1 MGVWSAENATK
12 AYLKTMKMGK
22 GAKQPDVAEFI
33 SALAAGNTARL
44 ILVACAAA
52 AGADS
57 TAAATTRALVA
68 AAQQTGGRVV
78 SVLSSADELR
88 SCRTSLGE
96 DDDDAKHVEFILG
109 DAEALL
115 RNEYRE
121 ADCVVVDCNLKNSE
135 AILETA
141 RRVGKPGAMVL
152 GYNALCMASSRRCQ
166 GLNAHLLPIGEGVL
180 VARRG
185 GSAGKGKS
193 RWIVTVDEGT
203 GEEHVFRVR
212 SSSSTHGRKDG

>member
-1 MGVWSAENATK
+1 MYVQ
-12 AYLKTMKMGK
+12 GK

-33 SALAAGNTARL
+33 AALAAGNTARL
-44 ILVACAAA
+44 MLVACAAT
-52 AGADS
+52 GADS
-57 TAAATTRALVA
+57 TAAATRALVA

-96 DDDDAKHVEFILG
+96 DAKHVEFILG
-109 DAEALL
+109 DVEALL

-135 AILETA
+135 AILGTA
-141 RRVGKPGAMVL
+141 MRVGKAGAVVL
-152 GYNALCMASSRRCQ
+152 GYNALCMAASRRCQ

-180 VARRG
+180 VAKRSGSG
-185 GSAGKGKS
+185 GSAPGKSKS
-193 RWIVTVDEGT
+193 RWVVMVDEDT
-203 GEEHVFRVR
+203 GEEHVFRIR
-212 SSSSTHGRKDG
+212 SSSSNGKAFKT

>member
-12 AYLKTMKMGK
+12 AYLKTMKMGE

-52 AGADS
+52 GADS
-57 TAAATTRALVA
+57 TTRALVA

-78 SVLSSADELR
+78 SVLSSADDLN
-88 SCRTSLGE
+88 SCRTFLGE
-96 DDDDAKHVEFILG
+96 DDEKHVEFILG
-109 DAEALL
+109 DVEALL
-115 RNEYRE
+115 RNQYRE

-152 GYNALCMASSRRCQ
+152 GYNALCMASSSSRRCQ
-166 GLNAHLLPIGEGVL
+166 GLLNDAHLLPIGEGVL
-180 VARRG
+180 VVRSG
-185 GSAGKGKS
+185 GSAGKSKS
-193 RWIVTVDEGT
+193 RWIVTVDEAT

-212 SSSSTHGRKDG
+212 SSSRHGN